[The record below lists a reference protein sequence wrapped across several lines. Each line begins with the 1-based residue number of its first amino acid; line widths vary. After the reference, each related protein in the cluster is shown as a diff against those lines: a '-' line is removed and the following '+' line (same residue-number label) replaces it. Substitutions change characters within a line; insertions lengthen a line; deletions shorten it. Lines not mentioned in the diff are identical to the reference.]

1 MAEEWV
7 KDTRN
12 EARLADNLRTEIDK
26 ALATAKQKNKKFTMK
41 LAAEDRWRKSA
52 EVGLKNAQ
60 AQVEE

>member
-1 MAEEWV
+1 MQA
-7 KDTRN
+7 TRT
-12 EARLADNLRTEIDK
+12 EARLENNLRAETSK
-26 ALATAKQKNKKFTMK
+26 ALATAKQKNKKFTIK